1 MRIWKRVDSSQSS
14 ERQPA
19 TQTDEQKSSK
29 APVSRLLSLCAVG
42 FGATVVKKLVDTI
55 RLNRL
60 MNGNLRLV
68 AGSAQ
73 QYKTVQRLARHGGC
87 SYILRHWP
95 PPGVH
100 DDLKRRLIRMF
111 ASSEEGDGGV
121 SAKDMERLRLR
132 MMVPPMAEEI
142 PHTLV
147 DTPNATR
154 EDPFYYL
161 RDDDR
166 KDPRVLR
173 YLEKEN
179 EYTKSVMADT
189 EQLQDELYREMRG
202 RIQEKDVSAPLLSH
216 GYIYYTRTE
225 EGEQYAVHCRKPV
238 RSDAVS
244 SKSDL
249 MIDENPAQEEVLL
262 DENEESKGHEFYMVG
277 GFEVSPDHT
286 KVAFG
291 VDTTGNEKF
300 TLYVRDLATGKN
312 LLKYPIQDTDG
323 SFAWSTDNKTLFY
336 TRKDELDRPYQVWR
350 HTIGTDS
357 EQDDVLVYHEKDDAF
372 YLGIGLS
379 RSEQYIYIHA
389 GSAITSD
396 IRYIKANEPESEFT
410 PVLPRVNDIEYS
422 VEDRGE
428 QFFITVRDEKRFNS
442 EILVA
447 DAANPTET
455 CKVLI
460 PHNTKVKIEH
470 IEVNASHLAV
480 FQRSGGLQQAIV
492 YDLKQGTIGVDALNA
507 GKEIEF
513 NEPTYE
519 LHGGAQGDF
528 DSPWL
533 RYIYTSF
540 TTPATVVDYNMNT
553 GEKVVR
559 KVTPVLGGF
568 DSSKYV
574 SERVMA
580 TAQDGVRIPI
590 SLVYR
595 KDLVKLDGSDPMLLD
610 AYGSYE
616 ICNDADF
623 RSSRLSLLDRGWI
636 FGIAHCRGGGE
647 MGREW
652 YLDGKF
658 LNKKNTFTDFIACA
672 EFIAE
677 NKYSSPARLCISGRS
692 AGGLTMGASIN
703 ESMSSPNG
711 PHFSTAIAG
720 VPFVD
725 VLTTMLDETIPLTTI
740 EFEEWGNPKDE
751 KYYDYMK
758 SYSPVDNI
766 VEGKAYPNLL
776 VTGGLHDPRV
786 GYWEPAKY
794 VANLRKKTQQG
805 DNVILLKMD
814 MGAGH
819 FSKSGRFDKL
829 KEMAVEF
836 AFLLKCQGMI
846 NTKVQ

>member
-1 MRIWKRVDSSQSS
+1 MDVYRKG
-14 ERQPA
+14 
-19 TQTDEQKSSK
+19 TFFKSSDQQQVIPASDLESAK
-29 APVSRLLSLCAVG
+29 SSPKLAVSL
-42 FGATVVKKLVDTI
+42 GALILGSTIGKRILDNI

-60 MNGNLRLV
+60 MNGNLRLF
-68 AGSAQ
+68 AGSAKQ
-73 QYKTVQRLARHGGC
+73 FKTVQRLSKESSHV
-87 SYILRHWP
+87 LRNWP
-95 PPGVH
+95 RLGVH
-100 DDLKRRLIRMF
+100 DDTKRSLIRMY
-111 ASSEEGDGGV
+111 ASSNHEEVGV
-121 SAKDMERLRLR
+121 GSLMEKEMLRLKLL
-132 MMVPPMAEEI
+132 VPPMAEEI
-142 PHTLV
+142 EHELV
-147 DTPNATR
+147 DAPNVTR
-154 EDPFYYL
+154 QDPFYYL

-166 KDPRVLR
+166 KNSKVLK
-173 YLEKEN
+173 YLQEEN
-179 EYTKSVMADT
+179 EYRKSVMADT
-189 EQLQDELYREMRG
+189 EQLQDELYHEMRG

-225 EGEQYAVHCRKPV
+225 EGEQYAVHCRKRV
-238 RSDAVS
+238 RAGEE
-244 SKSDL
+244 SDL
-249 MIDENPAQEEVLL
+249 GIDENPAPEEILL
-262 DENEESKGHEFYMVG
+262 DENAESKGKDFYMVG
-277 GFEVSPDHT
+277 GFEISPDHS

-300 TLYVRDLATGKN
+300 TLYVRDLATGRN
-312 LLKYPIQDTDG
+312 LLKDPIKDTDG
-323 SFAWSTDNKTLFY
+323 CFAWSTDNETLFY

-350 HTIGTDS
+350 HRIGTDS
-357 EQDDVLVYHEKDDAF
+357 VKDDVLVYHEKDEAF

-396 IRYIKANEPESEFT
+396 IRYIKASEPENEFT
-410 PVLPRVNDIEYS
+410 PVLPRVTDTEYS
-422 VEDRGE
+422 VEDRGD

-447 DAANPTET
+447 NTSNPKDT

-460 PHNTKVKIEH
+460 PHNAKVKIESV
-470 IEVNASHLAV
+470 EVSAGYLAV
-480 FQRSGGLQQAIV
+480 FQRSDGLQRAVV
-492 YDLKQGTIGVDALNA
+492 YSLEDDVVDTIKPSA

-513 NEPTYE
+513 DEPTYE
-519 LHGGAQGDF
+519 LHNGAQGDF
-528 DSPWL
+528 DSHWL
-533 RYIYTSF
+533 RYLYTSF
-540 TTPATVVDYNMNT
+540 TTPTTVVDYNMKT
-553 GEKVVR
+553 GERAIR

-568 DSSKYV
+568 DSSKYH

-580 TAQDGVRIPI
+580 TAKDGVKVPI

-623 RSSRLSLLDRGWI
+623 RSSRLSLLDRGWL
-636 FGIAHCRGGGE
+636 FGIAHVRGGGE

-658 LNKKNTFTDFIACA
+658 LNKKNTFSDFIACA
-672 EFIAE
+672 EYLAD
-677 NKYSSPARLCISGRS
+677 NKYTSPAKLSISGRS

-703 ESMSSPNG
+703 ESMKSPNG
-711 PHFSTAIAG
+711 PHFSSAIAG

-740 EFEEWGNPKDE
+740 EFEEWGNPKE
-751 KYYDYMK
+751 KKYYEYMK

-766 VEGKAYPNLL
+766 VEGKTYPNLL

-805 DNVILLKMD
+805 NNFILLKMD

-846 NTKVQ
+846 DTKVM

>member
-1 MRIWKRVDSSQSS
+1 MNSRKENTAGRRRDSHPQS
-14 ERQPA
+14 
-19 TQTDEQKSSK
+19 TDPSFSK
-29 APVSRLLSLCAVG
+29 IAVSLCAFG
-42 FGATVVKKLVDTI
+42 FGASVIKKVVDTI

-60 MNGNLRLV
+60 MNGNLRLF

-73 QYKTVQRLARHGGC
+73 HYKTVQRLAKDAGSR
-87 SYILRHWP
+87 YVLRHWP
-95 PPGVH
+95 RPGIQ
-100 DDLKRRLIRMF
+100 DDAKRSLIRMY
-111 ASSEEGDGGV
+111 ASSEEGDAV
-121 SAKDMERLRLR
+121 LATQEEKEALRLS
-132 MMVPPMAEEI
+132 MVVPPMAEEI
-142 PHTLV
+142 QHELV
-147 DTPNATR
+147 DTPTATR
-154 EDPFYYL
+154 QDPFYYL

-166 KDPRVLR
+166 KDPKVLK

-189 EQLQDELYREMRG
+189 EELQEQLYHEMRG
-202 RIQEKDVSAPLLSH
+202 RIQEKDISAPLLSH

-238 RSDAVS
+238 RDGTE
-244 SKSDL
+244 SDL
-249 MIDENPAQEEVLL
+249 VIEENPAPEQVLL

-277 GFEVSPDHT
+277 GFEISPDHT

-300 TLYVRDLATGKN
+300 TLYVRELATGKN
-312 LLKYPIQDTDG
+312 LLKHPIEDTDG
-323 SFAWSTDNKTLFY
+323 SFAWSTDNETLFY

-350 HTIGTDS
+350 HKIGTDS
-357 EQDDVLVYHEKDDAF
+357 GKEDVLVYHEKDDAF

-396 IRYIKANEPESEFT
+396 IRYIRADEPESDFT
-410 PVLPRVNDIEYS
+410 PVLPRVNDVEYS

-447 DAANPTET
+447 DAANPKDT
-455 CKVLI
+455 CTVLI
-460 PHNTKVKIEH
+460 PHNTKVKIESV
-470 IEVNASHLAV
+470 EVSAGHLAV
-480 FQRSGGLQQAIV
+480 FQRSGGLQQAVV
-492 YDLKQGTIGVDALNA
+492 YTLNGSRVKKLSPKY

-513 NEPTYE
+513 DEPTYE
-519 LHGGAQGDF
+519 LHNGAQGDF
-528 DSPWL
+528 DSTRL

-540 TTPATVVDYNMNT
+540 TSPTTVVDYNMET

-559 KVTPVLGGF
+559 KVMPVLGGF
-568 DSSKYV
+568 DSTKYF

-580 TAQDGVRIPI
+580 TATDGVKVPI

-623 RSSRLSLLDRGWI
+623 RSSRLSLLDRGWL
-636 FGIAHCRGGGE
+636 FGIAHVRGGGE

-658 LNKKNTFTDFIACA
+658 LNKKNTFTDFISCA
-672 EFIAE
+672 EFLAK
-677 NKYSSPARLCISGRS
+677 NKYTSPEKLSISGRS

-703 ESMSSPNG
+703 ESMKSPNG
-711 PHFSTAIAG
+711 PHFSAAIAG

-740 EFEEWGNPKDE
+740 EFEEWGNPKEE
-751 KYYDYMK
+751 KYYEYMK

-766 VEGKAYPNLL
+766 VEGKTYPNLL

-794 VANLRKKTQQG
+794 VANLRKKTPQG
-805 DNVILLKMD
+805 ENLILLKMD

-846 NTKVQ
+846 HTKVQ